1 MAMRDLPCCKGL
13 EWGLLML
20 ERIKQIWRSLVRS
33 TPNHVR
39 SSGDKNC
46 VARPVVRSA
55 ASQPFSWRN
64 ETVLCLGTEAGL
76 QPLGK
81 ALSEAG
87 ATVAFR
93 SLTRLQDIYS
103 LPLEQYTMAIL
114 PSGWDGLKFD
124 VVDVGG
130 ILRRADQAMV
140 LVWASESVVLSQ
152 VADEEMRRFCDV
164 ALSLPASAEDL
175 ELFLRP
181 GRSVS
186 ATS

>member
-1 MAMRDLPCCKGL
+1 
-13 EWGLLML
+13 ML
-20 ERIKQIWRSLVRS
+20 EGIKQIWRSLVRS
-33 TPNHVR
+33 TPNHVL
-39 SSGDKNC
+39 SSEDKNC
-46 VARPVVRSA
+46 VVRPVARSG
-55 ASQPFSWRN
+55 ASQSFSWHN

-81 ALSEAG
+81 SLSEAG

-93 SLTRLQDIYS
+93 SLTHLQDIYL

-114 PSGWDGLKFD
+114 PLGWDGLEFD

-140 LVWASESVVLSQ
+140 LVWASESFVLSQ

-164 ALSLPASAEDL
+164 ALSLPASAENL

-181 GRSVS
+181 GRSVL
-186 ATS
+186 ATIRNLPSS